1 MANHGYCKNCWWY
14 QQTQTPGYQFD
25 HGKIYA
31 VVGEGVC
38 YMQSSNIGIKD
49 AEVLHKAKDND
60 YCQDY
65 TNRTKT
71 NKTCGSLEDWIIS
84 QYKYK

>member
-14 QQTQTPGYQFD
+14 QQTQTPGYRFD

-49 AEVLHKAKDND
+49 AEVLHRAKDYD

-65 TNRTKT
+65 FNRTKG
-71 NKTCGSLEDWIIS
+71 NKEYGTLSEWIS
-84 QYKYK
+84 KQQR